1 MFRQCVTLLG
11 FLFIGAIA
19 KCQSITPYTFNNG
32 GGFTATT
39 EWSIGE
45 SVSIAN
51 FSTPSLYLNTG
62 VLQLHNYIITSV
74 NELGIT
80 VFGDQISIGPNPATS
95 FFHLRT
101 RFSQTGILKVQLLN
115 PSLGIINTI
124 DAGTISG
131 YYDKDVSVEVYPTGL
146 YYLKVFYK
154 PLNGLQKM
162 GVYKIIKI

>member
-1 MFRQCVTLLG
+1 MLKKCRLVLALVLLV
-11 FLFIGAIA
+11 ANA
-19 KCQSITPYTFNNG
+19 KSQSITPFTLNNG
-32 GGFTATT
+32 GGFSLTT

-45 SVSIAN
+45 SVSIAD
-51 FSTPSLYLNTG
+51 FSAPSLYLNTG
-62 VLQLHNYIITSV
+62 VLQIHNYIITSV
-74 NELGIT
+74 NELGLV
-80 VFGDQISIGPNPATS
+80 VFGDQVSIGPNPATS

-101 RFSQTGILKVQLLN
+101 RFSQVGTLKVQLFN
-115 PSLGIINTI
+115 PHLMLINSI

-131 YYDKDVSVEVYPTGL
+131 FYDKDFSVSDYPTGV

>member
-1 MFRQCVTLLG
+1 MACLL
-11 FLFIGAIA
+11 LVLIA
-19 KCQSITPYTFNNG
+19 KSQSITPFTFNNG
-32 GGFTATT
+32 GGFSVNS

-45 SVSIAN
+45 SISIAN

-74 NELGIT
+74 NELGQV

-101 RFSQTGILKVQLLN
+101 RFSHAGTLSLQLLN
-115 PSLGIINTI
+115 SQLVTI
-124 DAGTISG
+124 STTDAEIISG
-131 YYDKDVSVEVYPTGL
+131 YYDKDFSVQNYPTGL
-146 YYLKVFYK
+146 YYLKVYFK
-154 PLNGLQKM
+154 PFNGLQKM